1 MTFAIFRRFNSIA
14 YFWVAWATTEHDSA
28 KSRIVL
34 AKFRMFF
41 IGCLHIVYLSGAMRI
56 TNAIITTIINNTFIL
71 FVYWSVLAK
80 GVAPLMWRFPIS
92 PLPGDSITSD
102 LSIIVGYPQANWV
115 GQWTN
120 LRPTSEK
127 NQCKILAS
135 SRYLGGIPPFS
146 QSFSKDSR
154 LAVISSQF
162 SNISFNRVTSII
174 HHSLERFC
182 GLSPK

>member
-1 MTFAIFRRFNSIA
+1 
-14 YFWVAWATTEHDSA
+14 
-28 KSRIVL
+28 
-34 AKFRMFF
+34 
-41 IGCLHIVYLSGAMRI
+41 MRI

-92 PLPGDSITSD
+92 PLPGDSIASD

-135 SRYLGGIPPFS
+135 SRYLGGLPPFPR
-146 QSFSKDSR
+146 FTSKGLR
-154 LAVISSQF
+154 LACIDDIGIAITDWLQYHIDTFISTLGIYGNPSCIF
-162 SNISFNRVTSII
+162 GN
-174 HHSLERFC
+174 
-182 GLSPK
+182 